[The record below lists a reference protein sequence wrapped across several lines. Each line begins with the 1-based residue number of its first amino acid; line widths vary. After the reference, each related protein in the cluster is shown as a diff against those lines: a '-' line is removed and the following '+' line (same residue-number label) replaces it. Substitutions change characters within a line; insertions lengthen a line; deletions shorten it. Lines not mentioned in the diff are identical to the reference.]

1 MANLGTDWTKVTSIE
16 SISVPFG
23 PSLSANPITSMEDAT
38 SWSKELSSAISTTW
52 SRVLVFFSLWQN
64 ADEEWENVTSMYEEM

>member
-16 SISVPFG
+16 AS
-23 PSLSANPITSMEDAT
+23 T

-52 SRVLVFFSLWQN
+52 SRVLVFFNLWQN
-64 ADEEWENVTSMYEEM
+64 ADSTWENLNAEYEEL

>member
-1 MANLGTDWTKVTSIE
+1 MANLGTSWTK
-16 SISVPFG
+16 
-23 PSLSANPITSMEDAT
+23 LTSMEAST

-64 ADEEWENVTSMYEEM
+64 ADEEWENMTSMYEEM

>member
-1 MANLGTDWTKVTSIE
+1 MSNLGTDWTKV
-16 SISVPFG
+16 
-23 PSLSANPITSMEDAT
+23 TSMEDAT

>member
-16 SISVPFG
+16 AS
-23 PSLSANPITSMEDAT
+23 T

-64 ADEEWENVTSMYEEM
+64 GDEEWENVTSMYEEM

>member
-1 MANLGTDWTKVTSIE
+1 MANLGTDWTKVTS
-16 SISVPFG
+16 
-23 PSLSANPITSMEDAT
+23 MEDSTSWSKELSSEIST

-64 ADEEWENVTSMYEEM
+64 ADDEWENVTSIYEEL

>member
-1 MANLGTDWTKVTSIE
+1 MANLGTDWTKV
-16 SISVPFG
+16 
-23 PSLSANPITSMEDAT
+23 TSMEDAT

-64 ADEEWENVTSMYEEM
+64 ADDEWENVTSMYEEM